1 VTKSVR
7 DVMEILE
14 AYDLTSCAHSAA
26 QLCGV
31 DEKTV
36 ARYVEI
42 RDAGGD
48 PFTRARRARAIDEFL
63 PKVEAWVEGSKG
75 RIRADRVHQ
84 RLIPMGYTGNERTTR
99 RAVHEL
105 KDAYKA
111 GRRRTYRPWIPS
123 LNLAGAPREQSGGHG
138 RRPLA

>member
-1 VTKSVR
+1 VTKSDR

-14 AYDLTSCAHSAA
+14 AYDLTGCAHSAA

-36 ARYVEI
+36 GRYVAI
-42 RDAGGD
+42 RDAGGN
-48 PFTRARRARAIDEFL
+48 PFIRARRVRAIDEFL
-63 PKVEAWVEGSKG
+63 PKVEAWVEDSKG
-75 RIRADRVHQ
+75 HIRADRVHE

-105 KDAYKA
+105 KEAYRA
-111 GRRRTYRPWIPS
+111 GRRRTYRPWVC
-123 LNLAGAPREQSGGHG
+123 
-138 RRPLA
+138 